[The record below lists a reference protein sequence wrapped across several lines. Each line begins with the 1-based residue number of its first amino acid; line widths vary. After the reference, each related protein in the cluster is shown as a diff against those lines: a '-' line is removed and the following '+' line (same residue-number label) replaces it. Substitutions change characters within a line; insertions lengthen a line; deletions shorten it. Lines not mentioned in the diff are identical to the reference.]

1 MDTPNL
7 GLCFRGHVVRK
18 LLFGSE
24 SLLVSLTVLNLIL
37 NDLMIPLNG
46 SLAVADGIGQNLMDW
61 MEDLR
66 DIQEAIIDAQ
76 LDVIKSNS
84 VNKLNEEQLKNVLV
98 IS

>member
-1 MDTPNL
+1 MDTPDL
-7 GLCFRGHVVRK
+7 GLCFSGQVVRK
-18 LLFGSE
+18 LFFGSE
-24 SLLVSLTVLNLIL
+24 SMLVSLTVLNLIL
-37 NDLMIPLNG
+37 NDLLIPLNG

-66 DIQEAIIDAQ
+66 DIQEALIDAQ

-98 IS
+98 KS